1 MKEAQTPAA
10 DIDSLLQGD
19 GAAREAGAET
29 RSIGDLIRSARQLS
43 PEDVERIAAYQ
54 REHQMR
60 FGEAAI
66 ALGLADTDDVL
77 QALAQQFSY
86 AYGDEAQRRSSPE
99 LVMLNQPFGHQ
110 AEAFR
115 ATRSQLLMR
124 TWSAEPQA
132 RQPLAVVSVDS
143 GDGKTYFCA
152 NLAVSLAQLGGKVL
166 LIDADMRGAR
176 LHQVFDMNNEAGLS
190 GLLSGRGSK
199 GVIQPVP
206 GVANLFAI
214 PVGAQP
220 PNPLELVEG
229 PAFSL
234 LLREVTMKFDH
245 VIVDTPAAVFG
256 SDGIVIASRC
266 GAALVVARRDAN
278 QMQRLQTLVES
289 LQAGR
294 AKLAGVVMNEF

>member
-1 MKEAQTPAA
+1 
-10 DIDSLLQGD
+10 
-19 GAAREAGAET
+19 
-29 RSIGDLIRSARQLS
+29 
-43 PEDVERIAAYQ
+43 
-54 REHQMR
+54 
-60 FGEAAI
+60 
-66 ALGLADTDDVL
+66 
-77 QALAQQFSY
+77 
-86 AYGDEAQRRSSPE
+86 
-99 LVMLNQPFGHQ
+99 
-110 AEAFR
+110 
-115 ATRSQLLMR
+115 
-124 TWSAEPQA
+124 
-132 RQPLAVVSVDS
+132 
-143 GDGKTYFCA
+143 
-152 NLAVSLAQLGGKVL
+152 
-166 LIDADMRGAR
+166 MRGAR
-176 LHQVFDMNNEAGLS
+176 LHQVFDMSNEAGLS